1 MSEATRAQILDA
13 ALESV
18 TLHGVHRASLGDV
31 AKRAGVSRQT
41 VYRYFTNRD
50 ELVTAVVTREEE
62 ALIELTRTAADGTD
76 GLVDALT
83 VAVVAVVRAA
93 AEHPLV
99 NRLLVADPES
109 LARLLLD
116 NRVPV
121 LSAARP
127 ALTDLVADRAP
138 HLDHAKAR
146 ACVDALARLITS
158 WVVLPPA
165 GAREEVPAEVAR
177 VIASGL
183 EA

>member
-1 MSEATRAQILDA
+1 MSELTRTQILDA

-18 TLHGVHRASLGDV
+18 TLYGVSRASLGDV

-41 VYRYFTNRD
+41 VYRYFSSRD
-50 ELVTAVVTREEE
+50 ELVAAVVAREEQ
-62 ALIELTRTAADGTD
+62 ALIDLTRTAADGTE

-99 NRLLVADPES
+99 TRLLAADAEG
-109 LARLLLD
+109 LMTLLL
-116 NRVPV
+116 NGRVPV

-138 HLDHAKAR
+138 QLDHARAR
-146 ACVDALARLITS
+146 ACVDALARLIIS
-158 WVVLPPA
+158 WVVLPPP

-177 VIASGL
+177 VIAEGL
-183 EA
+183 ED